1 MLVEMNYKK
10 KRMEKKGKKER
21 KKEEKEREK
30 ERKKKGKDK
39 INAHFTIIV
48 LFRVKSVKSY
58 FRPHAFYENIPPD
71 HKAPVRRLQKQWRR
85 RVREGETNE

>member
-1 MLVEMNYKK
+1 MLVELNYKK
-10 KRMEKKGKKER
+10 KKGEKGKKGK

-30 ERKKKGKDK
+30 EREKKGKDE

-71 HKAPVRRLQKQWRR
+71 CKAPVHRLRKQWRR
-85 RVREGETNE
+85 RVREGETNQ